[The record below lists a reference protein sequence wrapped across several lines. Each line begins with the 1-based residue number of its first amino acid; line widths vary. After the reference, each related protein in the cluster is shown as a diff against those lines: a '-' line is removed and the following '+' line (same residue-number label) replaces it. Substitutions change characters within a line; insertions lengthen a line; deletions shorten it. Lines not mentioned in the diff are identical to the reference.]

1 MSRLENMDELFQ
13 TVVDELIRKLR
24 SGEATASDVKNAIQF
39 LKDND
44 ITVATENFPLH
55 EEIAEAIKDA
65 KILPF
70 PS

>member
-1 MSRLENMDELFQ
+1 MSRLTLMDELFQ
-13 TVVDELIRKLR
+13 TVVEQLIEKLR

-44 ITVATENFPLH
+44 ITVAAENFPLH
-55 EEIAEAIKDA
+55 EEIAEALKDA
-65 KILPF
+65 KIIPF